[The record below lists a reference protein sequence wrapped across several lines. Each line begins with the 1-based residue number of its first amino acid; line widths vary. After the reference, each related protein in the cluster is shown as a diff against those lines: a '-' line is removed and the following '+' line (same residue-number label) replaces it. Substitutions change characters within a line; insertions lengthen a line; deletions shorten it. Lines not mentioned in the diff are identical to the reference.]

1 MASDD
6 RSVSAGKVPS
16 SDDGTNTPV
25 RIGIALVSAFV
36 LGAGGLFFGA
46 VLLGVTVLL
55 LSAGFGWS
63 ASSASTLVLSLI
75 FVQGVGCAGVALA
88 YVRSRSLIA
97 STVSSL
103 LGTVPRR
110 EFSIGARLPSLS
122 DLGIAVAG
130 YVLAILGA
138 IIGNII
144 VSTFVD
150 AETGTNQAAEVGMQN
165 PEVLLLLIPASFL
178 LIGPGE
184 ELLFR
189 GIVQGRLR
197 EVMSAVP
204 AILITAAFFAGI
216 HFFALTGGSLTGNLA
231 ALGVLTLPALVFGVA
246 YEYTDNIAVPS
257 LIHGAYNAT
266 LFSLL
271 YAAIRFGGN
280 VPSFWV

>member
-1 MASDD
+1 
-6 RSVSAGKVPS
+6 
-16 SDDGTNTPV
+16 
-25 RIGIALVSAFV
+25 
-36 LGAGGLFFGA
+36 
-46 VLLGVTVLL
+46 
-55 LSAGFGWS
+55 
-63 ASSASTLVLSLI
+63 
-75 FVQGVGCAGVALA
+75 
-88 YVRSRSLIA
+88 
-97 STVSSL
+97 
-103 LGTVPRR
+103 
-110 EFSIGARLPSLS
+110 
-122 DLGIAVAG
+122 VAG